1 MINHFVSKTIVVG
14 LQIINFL
21 EKNKYN
27 KNSVTEIKEKSKV
40 TVVPTEPHKEFT
52 KQMIK
57 QTETDCLLLDNGT
70 Q

>member
-14 LQIINFL
+14 LPIINFL

>member
-1 MINHFVSKTIVVG
+1 MINYFISKIIVIG
-14 LQIINFL
+14 LPVIDFL
-21 EKNKYN
+21 GEKYDTKSRVQY
-27 KNSVTEIKEKSKV
+27 VKEKSKV

>member
-57 QTETDCLLLDNGT
+57 QT
-70 Q
+70 